1 MVKKD
6 NKKVNEDSVAAE
18 TVHPNTRPAELP
30 RTKFSTI
37 TSVIG
42 HLAQIEKGDLNK
54 FDAVLAQIG
63 KEADKLPSGASSEH
77 NKGTI
82 ATHPS
87 HAVSEAVKADVDAL
101 LASGEGLSEDFKTQA
116 AVLFETALNAQVQIK
131 EAELQEQFD
140 KELDEKVRE
149 VIENTSDS
157 VDTFLNYTAQNWLK
171 ENKVAVEH
179 ALKIAV
185 YEDFIA
191 GMKKVFEETH
201 INIPENKVD
210 VVETL
215 ASEVSELQDSLAEAI
230 KENAALRQQVNE
242 AARIKVVAKLSEG
255 LTTLDLEKFKKFS
268 ESVEAE
274 DIEEFS
280 SKLKVIRESNFLK
293 DLKKPSLLSEQM
305 EEVNEDDQKKEEP
318 KQVSPEMKPYVDAI
332 RRTSRF

>member
-18 TVHPNTRPAELP
+18 TVHPDTRPANLP
-30 RTKFSTI
+30 RTKFDTI
-37 TSVIG
+37 KAVIGKFAEMTDEDLNNFEKIFTSV
-42 HLAQIEKGDLNK
+42 QFKGDL
-54 FDAVLAQIG
+54 
-63 KEADKLPSGASSEH
+63 PSRVSSEH
-77 NKGTI
+77 NKATI
-82 ATHPS
+82 EAHPS
-87 HAVSEAVKADVDAL
+87 HAVGKAVKEDIEAL
-101 LASGEGLSEDFKTQA
+101 LAGGEGLSEEFKTQA
-116 AVLFETALNAQVQIK
+116 AVLFETALNAQLQLK
-131 EAELQEQFD
+131 ELELQEQFD

-149 VIENTSDS
+149 ILENTSDS

-215 ASEVSELQDSLAEAI
+215 ASEVSELQDALSEAI
-230 KENAALRQQVNE
+230 KENADLRQQVNE
-242 AARIKVVAKLSEG
+242 AARTKVVAKLSEG
-255 LTTLDLEKFKKFS
+255 LTTLDIEKFKKFS

-293 DLKKPSLLSEQM
+293 DLKKPSLLAEQM
-305 EEVNEDDQKKEEP
+305 EEVDETKQNNEEP
-318 KQVSPEMKPYVDAI
+318 KEVSPAMKSYVDTI
-332 RRTSRF
+332 RRTNRF